1 MNQIERINDG
11 AKHVFDSQM
20 DSGGGGGG
28 GGSTCDAKKI

>member
-20 DSGGGGGG
+20 DSGGGGG
-28 GGSTCDAKKI
+28 STCDAKKI